1 MRKGR
6 SVKFRSRVVLNRVN
20 PCKKETV
27 HGCRVNQVRPH
38 VKESDSKIMQDIIER
53 RKSAFERLSKY

>member
-6 SVKFRSRVVLNRVN
+6 TVKFRSWVVLNRIT

-27 HGCRVNQVRPH
+27 HGRRVHQVKPH
-38 VKESDSKIMQDIIER
+38 VKESDSKIMKDIIER